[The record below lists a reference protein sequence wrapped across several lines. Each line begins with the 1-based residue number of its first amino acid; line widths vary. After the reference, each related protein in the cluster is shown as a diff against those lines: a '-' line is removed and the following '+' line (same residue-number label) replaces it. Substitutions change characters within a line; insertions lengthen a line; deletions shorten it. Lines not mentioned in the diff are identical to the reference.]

1 MKKEKMA
8 VVLSGGGTKGAYELG
23 VWRALKELSID
34 YDIVTGT
41 SIGSVNG
48 ALMTM
53 GDFAFAEKI
62 WNEMAMGDLMGDPP
76 PKKNPVLQFLETF
89 FLPPTQRSSR
99 LIAGSVDNTPFLSFV
114 EKNIDANLLMDSD
127 VDYGL
132 VTVRARD
139 RKPFQLTKAEMRKDK
154 IKDYIIASSSVYPV
168 FPMHQ
173 IDREYYIDGMYHD
186 NLPIAL
192 ALSMG
197 ATELIVVDLH
207 LKPQHPEYA
216 GRSNVIYL
224 TPSRDLGGI
233 LAFDRKK
240 IEENIE
246 MGYQDAIRKFTV
258 GRGCRSV

>member
-1 MKKEKMA
+1 MKDGKRA
-8 VVLSGGGTKGAYELG
+8 IVLSGGGTKGAYELG
-23 VWRALKELSID
+23 VWRALKEMSVD
-34 YDIVTGT
+34 YQIVTGT

-48 ALMTM
+48 AMMSIGNFEHADKVWREMVMNDLMA
-53 GDFAFAEKI
+53 DPPAEKNRLI
-62 WNEMAMGDLMGDPP
+62 
-76 PKKNPVLQFLETF
+76 QFLEAF
-89 FLPPTQRSSR
+89 YLLPGQRTNK
-99 LIAGSVDNTPFLSFV
+99 LISGAVDNTPFLSFV
-114 EKNIDANLLMDSD
+114 EKNIDADLLMNSD

-139 RKPFQLTKAEMRKDK
+139 RKPFLLTKKQMKKEQ

-168 FPMHQ
+168 FPMHR
-173 IDREYYIDGMYHD
+173 IGHDYFIDGMYHD
-186 NLPIAL
+186 NLPIEL
-192 ALSMG
+192 AISMG

-216 GRSNVIYL
+216 GKSNVIYL

-246 MGYQDAIRKFTV
+246 MGYEDAVRKFSV
-258 GRGCRSV
+258 GRY